1 MLKTYIKS
9 KIHRATVTD
18 ANLDYIGSITIDR
31 TLMDAV
37 GLEPFELV
45 HVNNLSN
52 AAHWETYI
60 IPGSIGQ
67 IVLNGPPSRLFQKG
81 DLVVI
86 LGMVQLF
93 TGETATHKTVFVDKQ
108 NNALNVVEETI
119 TCGPKVISSN

>member
-18 ANLDYIGSITIDR
+18 AHLDYIGSITIDQN
-31 TLMDAV
+31 LMDAV

-60 IPGSIGQ
+60 IPGSEGQ
-67 IVLNGPPSRLFQKG
+67 IILNGPPSRLFQKG

-86 LGMVQLF
+86 LGMVQLSP
-93 TGETATHKTVFVDKQ
+93 GETSIHKTVFVDKS
-108 NNALNVVEETI
+108 NNVLDVKEEIIVCCKKT
-119 TCGPKVISSN
+119 TNRG

>member
-1 MLKTYIKS
+1 MFKTYIKS

-18 ANLDYIGSITIDR
+18 ANLDYIGSITIDQN
-31 TLMDAV
+31 LMDAV
-37 GLEPFELV
+37 GLEAFELV

-60 IPGSIGQ
+60 IPGTNSQ

-86 LGMVQLF
+86 LGMVLLSPGD
-93 TGETATHKTVFVDKQ
+93 TTVHKTVFVDK
-108 NNALNVVEETI
+108 NNKITHIVEDKIE
-119 TCGPKVISSN
+119 CKY